1 MQLNFIA
8 SMVVSLALYSTGA
21 FSETIAGASY
31 KDVCKKFEQEGVTT
45 RTQSGGNA
53 GGVPANVVV
62 VVGAGNSHARRPNKS
77 VANSDIIVGMN
88 MTKISTQ
95 TDAVDDKPATA
106 NDAAN
111 TCE

>member
-8 SMVVSLALYSTGA
+8 STVVSLAVYSTGA
-21 FSETIAGASY
+21 FSETISSASY
-31 KDVCKKFEQEGVTT
+31 KNVCKKFEQEGVTT

-53 GGVPANVVV
+53 GDVPANVVV
-62 VVGAGNSHARRPNKS
+62 VVGAGDSHARRRKKP